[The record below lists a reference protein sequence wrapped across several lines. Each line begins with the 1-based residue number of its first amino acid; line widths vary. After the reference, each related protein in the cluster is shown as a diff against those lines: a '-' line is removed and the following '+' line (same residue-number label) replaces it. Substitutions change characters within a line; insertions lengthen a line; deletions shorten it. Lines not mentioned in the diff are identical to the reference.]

1 MMKQKQYFFIVTSLF
16 FLSQSARAM
25 TEVFSTLWHHAEEKS
40 VLNTLSTDVWR
51 GKTTWQS
58 LIEQST
64 SAVVQVRTCNMHFDW
79 IHPYQAPAQSYG
91 AGTAFFIHEDG
102 YLVTNAHVI
111 NNAYI
116 VQIAVPGCGKELYT
130 AQVLGMASDLDIAL
144 LKIDIDEK
152 KKIEKR
158 LGKIPFLDLGDS
170 NAVVQSAELAVLGY
184 PLGFEKIKV
193 TMGICAG
200 REYGHMASLFHITA
214 NINPGNSGGPVLDD
228 QGHVI
233 GVVVSKHSETEL
245 IGYAIPINN
254 VKRVLSYLLTT
265 ELFSLPYLYIKG
277 NYGSDELCQMLN
289 NPLPGGLYISKISEL
304 SLMHQAGVRAGDMLY
319 ALIHDNKTYVVDRFG
334 EVAVDW
340 NKDPVPLFEIIQ
352 SIPRDASVEYIV
364 YRNGEKVRGLC
375 KITDA
380 ERPAIRQKFPLFEK
394 IDYEVFGGLVLM
406 ELASNHVPYFCG
418 KHTFSQYPWFSLC
431 NSDEPSQGRI
441 IITDILG
448 GSPAFNARILRP
460 GAIIK
465 KINDQEVFSIEDV
478 RKALALSKGKQLITF
493 EEYYSGHL
501 MVLSVANICE
511 SEKKLADQYRFPLS
525 SLIEYLS

>member
-16 FLSQSARAM
+16 FSQSVRAM
-25 TEVFSTLWHHAEEKS
+25 TEVSSLLWHEAEEKS
-40 VLNTLSTDVWR
+40 NFNNFVTDVWR

-102 YLVTNAHVI
+102 YLVTNAHVV

-116 VQIAVPGCGKELYT
+116 VQIAIPGCGKELYA
-130 AQVLGMASDLDIAL
+130 AQVMGMSSDLDIAL
-144 LKIDIDEK
+144 LKIDAEEK
-152 KKIEKR
+152 KKIENR
-158 LGKIPFLDLGDS
+158 LGKIPFLYLGDS
-170 NAVVQSAELAVLGY
+170 NAVVQSAKLAVLGY
-184 PLGFEKIKV
+184 PQGLEKIKV

-200 REYGHMASLFHITA
+200 REYAHLASLFHITA
-214 NINPGNSGGPVLDD
+214 NINSGNSGGPVLDALG
-228 QGHVI
+228 QVI

-254 VKRVLSYLLTT
+254 VKRILSYLLTT
-265 ELFSLPYLYIKG
+265 ELFSLPYLYLKG
-277 NYGSDELCQMLN
+277 NYGSDELCNMLN

-304 SLMHQAGVRAGDMLY
+304 SILYDAGVRSGDMLY
-319 ALIHDNKTYVVDRFG
+319 ALIHDNKTYLVDRFG

-340 NKDPVPLFEIIQ
+340 NKDSVPLFEIIQ
-352 SIPRDASVEYIV
+352 SIARETEIEYIIF
-364 YRNGEKVRGLC
+364 RNGEEIRGKF
-375 KITDA
+375 KITDTA
-380 ERPAIRQKFPLFEK
+380 RPEIRQKFPLFEK
-394 IDYEVFGGLVLM
+394 IDYEVFGGLVMM

-431 NSDEPSQGRI
+431 SSDEPSKGRI

-460 GAIIK
+460 GEIIK

-478 RKALALSKGKQLITF
+478 RKALALSKGKALITF

-501 MVLSVANICE
+501 MVLSVAKICE
-511 SEKKLADQYRFPLS
+511 SEKKLAGQYRFPLS

>member
-1 MMKQKQYFFIVTSLF
+1 MMAIKQYFFIVICLFSLRG
-16 FLSQSARAM
+16 LATTIEEASI
-25 TEVFSTLWHHAEEKS
+25 LWHHAEEKS
-40 VLNTLSTDVWR
+40 VLNNLLTDVWR

-144 LKIDIDEK
+144 LKIDADEK
-152 KKIEKR
+152 KKIENR
-158 LGKIPFLDLGDS
+158 LGKIPSLDLGDS

-228 QGHVI
+228 HGQVI

-265 ELFSLPYLYIKG
+265 QLFSLPYLYIKG
-277 NYGSDELCQMLN
+277 NYGSDELCNMLN

-304 SLMHQAGVRAGDMLY
+304 SLIYQAGVRAGDMLY
-319 ALIHDNKTYVVDRFG
+319 ALIHDNQTYVVDRFG

-352 SIPRDASVEYIV
+352 SIPRETPVEYVV
-364 YRNGEKVRGLC
+364 YRNGQEIRG
-375 KITDA
+375 KFEITDA
-380 ERPAIRQKFPLFEK
+380 ARPEIRQKFPLFEE
-394 IDYEVFGGLVLM
+394 IDYEVFGGLVMM
-406 ELASNHVPYFCG
+406 ELAANHVPYFCG
-418 KHTFSQYPWFSLC
+418 KHTFNQYPWFSLC
-431 NSDEPSQGRI
+431 SSDEPSKGRI
-441 IITDILG
+441 IITDVLG
-448 GSPAFNARILRP
+448 GSPAFNARIFRP
-460 GAIIK
+460 GEIIK

-478 RKALALSKGKQLITF
+478 RTAVALSKGKALITF

-501 MVLSVANICE
+501 MVLSVQNVCE